1 MARGDLLIKLF
12 KGFKNADNNAFL
24 EAASVIIEDEEKK
37 QHNILANELKRIL
50 NGSLSLALPDFR
62 TTANTLPRD
71 TDKGTELLDVKRPDR
86 YFRDLILSDK
96 QIEPIRDVLDE
107 YQQRDVLE
115 ANGLKARTKLLFCG
129 PPGCGKTA
137 TAEAISSELGL
148 PLLYVRF
155 DSVVSSLL
163 GETASNLRKV
173 FDFASKGTWVL
184 FFDEFDAIGRS
195 RDDAVE
201 HGELKRVVNTFL
213 QLLDNFQ
220 SYSIV
225 IAATNF
231 EQVLDP
237 ALWRRFDEIVRFD
250 KPDQAQ
256 VKKLLEKFF
265 AGKMKTE
272 LDFAEQIE
280 AFLGLTHAEIERI
293 CLDSLRK
300 MALRGSR
307 QLNKEDIGKA
317 LTNQQRR
324 RQALTYMDYQKTP
337 HIDQS

>member
-1 MARGDLLIKLF
+1 MARGDLLVKLF
-12 KGFKNADNNAFL
+12 KSFKSADNKAFL
-24 EAASVIIEDEEKK
+24 ETASVIIEDEEKK
-37 QHNILANELKRIL
+37 HHTVLASELKRIL
-50 NGSLSLALPDFR
+50 NGSLSQTLPDLR
-62 TTANTLPRD
+62 TTANVLPRD
-71 TDKGTELLDVKRPDR
+71 TDRGTNLVDVKRPDR
-86 YFRDLILSDK
+86 YFRDLILSEK
-96 QIEPIRDVLDE
+96 QLEPIQDILAE
-107 YQQRDVLE
+107 YQQREILE
-115 ANGLKARTKLLFCG
+115 ANGLQPRTKLLFCG

-173 FDFASKGTWVL
+173 FEFAARGTWVL

-195 RDDAVE
+195 RDDSVE

-220 SYSIV
+220 SHSIV

-250 KPDQAQ
+250 RPDPIQ
-256 VKKLLEKFF
+256 VRQMLEKFF
-265 AGKMKTE
+265 TGKMKSE
-272 LDFAEQIE
+272 LDFAEQID
-280 AFLGLTHAEIERI
+280 AFYGLTHAEIERI
-293 CLDSLRK
+293 CLDALRK
-300 MALRGSR
+300 TAMRGAR
-307 QLNKEDIGKA
+307 QVSKDDITKA

-324 RQALTYMDYQKTP
+324 KQALTYMDYRQNP
-337 HIDQS
+337 QIDVS

>member
-12 KGFKNADNNAFL
+12 KGFKSADNNAFL

-71 TDKGTELLDVKRPDR
+71 TDRGTELLDVKRPDR
-86 YFRDLILSDK
+86 YFRDLILSEK

-250 KPDQAQ
+250 KPDQPQ

-265 AGKMKTE
+265 AGKMKSE

-293 CLDSLRK
+293 CLDALRK

-324 RQALTYMDYQKTP
+324 RQALTYMGYQKTP